1 MHLRADARAAWQH
14 GAEAF
19 RKALIVVRIHEY
31 GLQMFGCKPFSAYF
45 CIGLK
50 VGPDASITNKQQLM
64 KRILLPVAVALAA
77 LAAQAQPQDAFQ
89 TLAENTMATARRS
102 WAT

>member
-1 MHLRADARAAWQH
+1 
-14 GAEAF
+14 
-19 RKALIVVRIHEY
+19 
-31 GLQMFGCKPFSAYF
+31 MFGCKPFSAYF

-64 KRILLPVAVALAA
+64 KRILMPVAVVLAA

-89 TLAENTMATARRS
+89 TLAENTMAAARRS

>member
-1 MHLRADARAAWQH
+1 
-14 GAEAF
+14 
-19 RKALIVVRIHEY
+19 
-31 GLQMFGCKPFSAYF
+31 MFGCKPFSAYF

-64 KRILLPVAVALAA
+64 KRILLPVAVVLAA

-89 TLAENTMATARRS
+89 TFACGITADGKKVVGYVSTGNMAST
-102 WAT
+102 WACQWTEADGGQ

>member
-1 MHLRADARAAWQH
+1 MHLRADARAALQH
-14 GAEAF
+14 GVAAF

-77 LAAQAQPQDAFQ
+77 LAAQAQPQDGFQ
-89 TLAENTMATARRS
+89 TLAENTMAAARRS